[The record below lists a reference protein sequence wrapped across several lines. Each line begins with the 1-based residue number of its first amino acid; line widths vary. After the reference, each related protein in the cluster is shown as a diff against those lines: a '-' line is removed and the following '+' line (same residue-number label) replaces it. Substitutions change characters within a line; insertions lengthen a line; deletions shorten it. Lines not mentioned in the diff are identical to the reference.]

1 MQRAQDL
8 EVAALLLGRAEEER
22 SRLEAELR
30 GARDAAAVRAPA
42 PALPVRARFGPRLTC
57 HCLPPEHWH
66 ALAPEL
72 SPSLAAQNQMWR
84 AYVSNRAS
92 PACSGYTAME

>member
-1 MQRAQDL
+1 
-8 EVAALLLGRAEEER
+8 VAALLLARAEEER

-30 GARDAAAVRAPA
+30 GARGAVAARA
-42 PALPVRARFGPRLTC
+42 PALPVRARLGPRLTC
-57 HCLPPEHWH
+57 HCLSPEYWH

-72 SPSLAAQNQMWR
+72 SPSSAAQNQMWR
-84 AYVSNRAS
+84 AYVSSRAS